1 MCMHG
6 YCTVLAV
13 YVVDVL
19 CLQNLFT
26 FKCMLWHMSGDGS
39 LGVTLL
45 FLTGSFYYLVATTGI
60 QNVSTHCSQVP
71 YPF

>member
-1 MCMHG
+1 MKAFISGQFVTSWIWCVCMHG

-13 YVVDVL
+13 CVVDVL

-45 FLTGSFYYLVATTGI
+45 FLTGSF
-60 QNVSTHCSQVP
+60 
-71 YPF
+71 